1 MGPVTDRR
9 GDERRRGRAAARE
22 RASHSL
28 ESVLSEAVALLDESG
43 TQGLTIRALAARM
56 GGGLASVYWYVSG
69 RDELLDLA
77 ADSVLAG
84 VLDAV
89 AGVASDDPI
98 ADLSAIATTLFD
110 TIVDRPWLG
119 AYAMRDTA
127 RQVHSLRLYERMGEQ
142 VMRLGLTPRQC
153 FHATSAVVGFVIG
166 TAADMG
172 QELPDAVASGELDQ
186 QQYLAAAVEQWRA
199 LDPAEFPF
207 VHHIVD
213 EFAGHDDRD
222 QFRAGLD
229 LLLAGLALQ
238 AGRPLQAGHA
248 AQAGRPA
255 RP

>member
-1 MGPVTDRR
+1 MTGPHR
-9 GDERRRGRAAARE
+9 DERARGRDERPRGRAAQPRARV
-22 RASHSL
+22 SHSL
-28 ESVLSEAVALLDESG
+28 ESVLSEAVAILDESG
-43 TQGLTIRALAARM
+43 AQGLTIRALAARL

-89 AGVASDDPI
+89 DDVASDDPI
-98 ADLSAIATTLFD
+98 ADLRAIASTLFD

-127 RQVHSLRLYERMGEQ
+127 RQVHSLKLYERMGEQ
-142 VMRLGLTPRQC
+142 VMRLGLTPRQS
-153 FHATSAVVGFVIG
+153 FYATSAVVGFVIG

-186 QQYLAAAVEQWRA
+186 QQYLAQATEQWRA
-199 LDPAEFPF
+199 LDEAEYPF

-213 EFAGHDDRD
+213 EFAVHDDRD

-229 LLLAGLALQ
+229 LLLAGLELQ
-238 AGRPLQAGHA
+238 VRGSAT
-248 AQAGRPA
+248 
-255 RP
+255 

>member
-1 MGPVTDRR
+1 MTGPRR
-9 GDERRRGRAAARE
+9 DAPHPRAGTRV
-22 RASHSL
+22 RVSHSL

-43 TQGLTIRALAARM
+43 SQGLTIRALAARL
-56 GGGLASVYWYVSG
+56 GGGLASIYWYVSG

-89 AGVASDDPI
+89 ADVASDDPI
-98 ADLSAIATTLFD
+98 ADLRAIATALFD

-119 AYAMRDTA
+119 AYAMRDTG
-127 RQVHSLRLYERMGEQ
+127 RQVHSLKLYERMGEQ
-142 VMRLGLTPRQC
+142 VMRLDLTPRQC

-172 QELPDAVASGELDQ
+172 QELPDVVASGELDQ
-186 QQYLAAAVEQWRA
+186 QQYLATATEQWRA

-229 LLLAGLALQ
+229 LLLAGLELQ
-238 AGRPLQAGHA
+238 VGRSAE
-248 AQAGRPA
+248 
-255 RP
+255 

>member
-1 MGPVTDRR
+1 VGI
-9 GDERRRGRAAARE
+9 
-22 RASHSL
+22 
-28 ESVLSEAVALLDESG
+28 LDESG
-43 TQGLTIRALAARM
+43 SQGLTIRALAARL
-56 GGGLASVYWYVSG
+56 GGGVASVYWYVSG

-89 AGVASDDPI
+89 ADVASDDPI
-98 ADLSAIATTLFD
+98 ADLRAIATTMFD

-119 AYAMRDTA
+119 AYAMRDTG
-127 RQVHSLRLYERMGEQ
+127 RQVHSLKLYERMGEQ
-142 VMRLGLTPRQC
+142 VMRLDLTPRQC

-172 QELPDAVASGELDQ
+172 QEMPDAITSGEIDQ
-186 QQYLAAAVEQWRA
+186 QQYLAEATEQWRA
-199 LDPAEFPF
+199 LDPDEFPF

-213 EFAGHDDRD
+213 EFAVHDDRD

-238 AGRPLQAGHA
+238 AGRPAE
-248 AQAGRPA
+248 
-255 RP
+255 